1 MYNISNETNNRAKN
15 MKIEFLKQAQIAV
28 DNNTCEFI
36 YDTDIQTFADLF
48 GLKVEYSAE
57 FAKRMKQHYSRDWD
71 NPVTG
76 ERVSV
81 YALDGQ
87 IVATSTKGM
96 RRSKINKEHIAFV
109 SAGKQLLTRVVMI
122 NISKSE
128 QAWSLKIF

>member
-1 MYNISNETNNRAKN
+1 

-36 YDTDIQTFADLF
+36 YDTDIQKFADVF

-76 ERVSV
+76 EQVSV

-87 IVATSTKGM
+87 IVAISTQGTRYKK
-96 RRSKINKEHIAFV
+96 SKINKEHIAFV

-128 QAWSLKIF
+128 QA